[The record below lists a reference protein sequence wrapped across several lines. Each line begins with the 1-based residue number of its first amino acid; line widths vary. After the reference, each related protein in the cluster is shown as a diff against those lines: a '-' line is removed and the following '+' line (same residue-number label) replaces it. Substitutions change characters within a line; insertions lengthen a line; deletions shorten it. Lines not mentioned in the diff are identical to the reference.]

1 MITLTPLNNPEGA
14 IQQEYSSSQEAL
26 IPVVDSTSEFNPVTD
41 QVIFSVETVTG
52 ELLQSGK
59 VSNFTIRNYEN
70 TLNEDQISSVV
81 VFPIR
86 DLQNNLMKNK
96 AIFLK
101 LIEPILLDYVATNN
115 ITYLLQ
121 KKYIIVGHNDLD
133 KTIDIIELVDK
144 KINISNFNDSITK

>member
-86 DLQNNLMKNK
+86 DLQNSG
-96 AIFLK
+96 
-101 LIEPILLDYVATNN
+101 YN
-115 ITYLLQ
+115 IGVY
-121 KKYIIVGHNDLD
+121 NDRR
-133 KTIDIIELVDK
+133 
-144 KINISNFNDSITK
+144 